1 MAQLGWAPDA
11 AWSLERLYDFLA
23 QKNPAAAARAA
34 QAIHKGAL
42 ALLSHPEIGRPFD
55 DATPELREWIVPFGN
70 SAYVLL
76 YRYDDM
82 KVTVLAIRHGREAG
96 Y

>member
-1 MAQLGWAPDA
+1 LAWTAAA

-23 QKNPAAAARAA
+23 KKDPESAARATRA
-34 QAIHKGAL
+34 VHKGSL
-42 ALLSHPEIGRPFD
+42 ALSSHPEIGRLFD
-55 DATPELREWIVPFGN
+55 DTAPDLREWIIPFGN

-76 YRYDDM
+76 YRYDEM
-82 KVTVLAIRHGREAG
+82 QVTVLAIRHGREAG